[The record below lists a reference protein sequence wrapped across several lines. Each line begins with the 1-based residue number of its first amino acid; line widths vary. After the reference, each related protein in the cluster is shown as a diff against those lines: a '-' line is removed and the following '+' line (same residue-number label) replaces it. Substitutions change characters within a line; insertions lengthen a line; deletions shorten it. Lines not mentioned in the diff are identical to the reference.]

1 MKWKVEFYR
10 KENGEEPVKEFLL
23 SLPEKHRAK
32 AVREIDL
39 LEEFGTN
46 LKEPHVKH
54 IKGHKNLW
62 ELRIKFAGDIS
73 RIFYF
78 MPINDTFLLLSGFVK
93 KTEKTP
99 QGEIDKALHY
109 MEDYARRTK

>member
-1 MKWKVEFYR
+1 
-10 KENGEEPVKEFLL
+10 
-23 SLPEKHRAK
+23 
-32 AVREIDL
+32 
-39 LEEFGTN
+39 
-46 LKEPHVKH
+46 
-54 IKGHKNLW
+54 
-62 ELRIKFAGDIS
+62 
-73 RIFYF
+73 